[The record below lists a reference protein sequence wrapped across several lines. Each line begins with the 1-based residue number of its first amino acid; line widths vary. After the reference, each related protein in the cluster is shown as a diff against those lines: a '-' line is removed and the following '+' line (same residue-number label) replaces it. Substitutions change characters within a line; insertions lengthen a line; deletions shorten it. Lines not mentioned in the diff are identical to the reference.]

1 MLDLASALRALST
14 FLGWFVVGSIAL
26 VAMLLLVNSGVAG
39 PQMSGAVWA
48 GVVVAIAVLL
58 CGRVLI
64 PRLFEA
70 LAIWLLP
77 DDARSDDLQRRGSS
91 RDDPK

>member
-1 MLDLASALRALST
+1 
-14 FLGWFVVGSIAL
+14 VG
-26 VAMLLLVNSGVAG
+26 
-39 PQMSGAVWA
+39 
-48 GVVVAIAVLL
+48 GVVVAIAVVL

-70 LAIWLLP
+70 LAIWMLP
-77 DDARSDDLQRRGSS
+77 DDARSDDLQRRGSR